1 MQYEKHAER
10 LLREGDRLPG
20 GALQRALFDEATRV
34 AGLSDDESLLYRA
47 RLRIVASSART
58 GNTQD
63 LLTNMEWCLD
73 RHLEDS
79 DEFPAALGSAE
90 ASAIEAGMTVD
101 LAVEFAAIPPALAS
115 STVHSLETIDESLD
129 ELRELLIERVER
141 MPHTEQ
147 SQREGDILLTAARA
161 EAFDSCGR
169 ERQASEQRTRLKQLL
184 HDHNRTATDGGA
196 VGGSD
201 AGHPAEHPLLRVRG
215 AFSPG
220 RRIAESL
227 LPLLARGQLSDAY
240 LEHLRG
246 YDMLRN
252 EPGQLGT
259 LVLHLRFLL
268 ESGSLER
275 GLLLAERHLH
285 WLAADPLDERSSFDA
300 LLVIGE
306 LLDAICEAATGTVA
320 SGSVASG
327 SDASGSGERGPGTT
341 GADRRI
347 TAAEHPAL
355 VDVWGQ
361 LVTPVTAEVLGD
373 ACWGAAARRA
383 TAFDTRN
390 GTRSFDDQLARAEA
404 RSDIRCEALARRDGG
419 GETAPSPSQPTGSTA
434 GLDLATTPWWGEE
447 RSTLTSAD
455 WLQVAKER
463 ASVEDPVGARAALR
477 QAHDLLDREEAE
489 RSLPPVAD
497 LRGPARARRRSQRGS
512 SRTLDRPHPEVG
524 GSEHPAFDDLVTGA
538 ARPGKTI
545 SRGSASGAAG
555 PGTEVGT
562 SGTSGTAGTADT
574 VRTADTAGTF
584 GIAGTTDTARGPGGT
599 RPTSVGDSVSV
610 TRCALLDLEIRLA
623 IEQGDLTL
631 AEELASSRVGLLV
644 ADGRQDLAD
653 VELELGLLMFGVPPQ
668 RRSGDLERALT
679 LLRDGE
685 FDADAERGV
694 LNALGEL
701 RLREG
706 RSEEAIGYLLAA
718 VALCGHD
725 PDSTIVQRPLALLAH
740 AQLNTAQPA
749 WARATLDR
757 LLRHDLDRAMRARA
771 LLMRA
776 RVLQQSADLRV
787 ALDDADRALSLHLE
801 LRYSKGVVDACATL
815 ASLLEE
821 LGIRAGVV
829 EAWRMAVTEAQNS
842 SGRPVAG
849 HPFPE
854 HLDEHP
860 DLRMLR
866 LRLARAL
873 VSAERGDEAAA
884 ELLRLYDQSPGD
896 VGGAPGD
903 TVPGDAVSPATTVG
917 HAEILFWL
925 GHAQRL
931 ADDDEAAYASWSLAL
946 RLTSA
951 LRDARGAVRSGL
963 ALGRLLLD
971 DDDPDGLDVL
981 KHTLDQARLL
991 TEDPSSEVD
1000 ALHLLGIAQCAFGDA
1015 TGLETLDD
1023 ALDLAARTAFD
1034 IDALIA
1040 EIAESRARA
1049 FDDLGLETEALIS
1062 SARAAR
1068 LYERLCDRASA
1079 GRSHLFTARLLVTL
1093 GRHEEALPVYRR
1105 SLDMLPPD
1113 TPVVE
1118 LALQEWHAARASLA
1132 AIGAGPSTPQLPG
1145 SAS

>member
-34 AGLSDDESLLYRA
+34 AGLSDDESLLYSA

-58 GNTQD
+58 GNTRD
-63 LLTNMEWCLD
+63 LLAHMEWCLD

-79 DEFPAALGSAE
+79 DRFPAAPGSAG
-90 ASAIEAGMTVD
+90 ASTIETGMTVD
-101 LAVEFAAIPPALAS
+101 LGVEFAAVPPALAS

-169 ERQASEQRTRLKQLL
+169 ERQASEQRARLMRLL
-184 HDHNRTATDGGA
+184 RGHNTTATSRGADHPGATSATAGGTAGGGSGADGG
-196 VGGSD
+196 VD

-215 AFSPG
+215 AFSPA
-220 RRIAESL
+220 RRIGESL

-246 YDMLRN
+246 YEMLRD
-252 EPGQLGT
+252 EPGQLST
-259 LVLHLRFLL
+259 LVFHLRFLL

-320 SGSVASG
+320 PGSAAS
-327 SDASGSGERGPGTT
+327 GPGTT

-347 TAAEHPAL
+347 AAAEHPAL
-355 VDVWGQ
+355 VDVLGQ
-361 LVTPVTAEVLGD
+361 LVTPVTAEALGD
-373 ACWGAAARRA
+373 ACWRAAGQRA
-383 TAFDTRN
+383 AAFDTRN
-390 GTRSFDDQLARAEA
+390 GNRSFDDLLARAEA
-404 RSDIRCEALARRDGG
+404 RSDIRCETLARQDGG
-419 GETAPSPSQPTGSTA
+419 GETAPLPSPSQPTGSTA
-434 GLDLATTPWWGEE
+434 GLDLATTPWWGED
-447 RSTLTSAD
+447 RSTLTGAD

-463 ASVEDPVGARAALR
+463 ASVEDPVGAQIALR

-489 RSLPPVAD
+489 RSLPAVTD

-512 SRTLDRPHPEVG
+512 PRTLDRGHPAVD
-524 GSEHPAFDDLVTGA
+524 GSQHPAFDDLVTGA
-538 ARPGKTI
+538 ARPGAMI
-545 SRGSASGAAG
+545 GRGSAGGASD
-555 PGTEVGT
+555 PGTEIGIA
-562 SGTSGTAGTADT
+562 GAIGTAGAT
-574 VRTADTAGTF
+574 
-584 GIAGTTDTARGPGGT
+584 GGS
-599 RPTSVGDSVSV
+599 RPISVGDSVSG

-631 AEELASSRVGLLV
+631 AERLAASRVELLV

-653 VELELGLLMFGVPPQ
+653 VELELGLLVFGVPPQ

-685 FDADAERGV
+685 FDADAELGV

-740 AQLNTAQPA
+740 AQLNAGQPA

-842 SGRPVAG
+842 AGRAMAG

-854 HLDEHP
+854 QLDEHP

-873 VSAERGDEAAA
+873 VSAERGAEATA
-884 ELLRLYDQSPGD
+884 ELLRLYDQSPTD

-903 TVPGDAVSPATTVG
+903 TVPGDAESSPTTVG

-951 LRDARGAVRSGL
+951 ARDARGAVRSGL

-971 DDDPDGLDVL
+971 DDDPDALDVL

-991 TEDPSSEVD
+991 ADDPSAEVD
-1000 ALHLLGIAQCAFGDA
+1000 ARHLLGIAQCAFGDA
-1015 TGLETLDD
+1015 SGLDTLDG

-1049 FDDLGLETEALIS
+1049 FADLGLEAEALVS
-1062 SARAAR
+1062 SACAAR

-1118 LALQEWHAARASLA
+1118 LALQEWQTVRASLV
-1132 AIGAGPSTPQLPG
+1132 AIGAGRSTPPLTD
-1145 SAS
+1145 SAP